1 MHLRCFVHLVSAPYL
16 LLAQQL
22 GPFPPP
28 PSATR
33 AVAVLK
39 TRLPES
45 AALDDPC
52 TEGACVEPDMS
63 SGAPGTHSSKLSMLR
78 ITPQPNGPTCRDQ
91 WLRGAESLKQ
101 QRIDVAKTNFTW
113 PSDRR
118 GKWEQMVYARSG
130 VRAIGRRPSGRRV
143 LFIHIG
149 KAGGTATLK
158 FLRAASIPFDEVHCN
173 AVLPEV
179 ALVRVRAY
187 A

>member
-1 MHLRCFVHLVSAPYL
+1 
-16 LLAQQL
+16 
-22 GPFPPP
+22 
-28 PSATR
+28 
-33 AVAVLK
+33 
-39 TRLPES
+39 
-45 AALDDPC
+45 
-52 TEGACVEPDMS
+52 
-63 SGAPGTHSSKLSMLR
+63 
-78 ITPQPNGPTCRDQ
+78 
-91 WLRGAESLKQ
+91 
-101 QRIDVAKTNFTW
+101 
-113 PSDRR
+113 
-118 GKWEQMVYARSG
+118 MVYARSG